1 MTAAEGGFF
10 GAGGSLSSL
19 LSRFEHR
26 AGQEKMAAEI
36 SKLFDDGGLLMAEA
50 GTGTGKTLAYL
61 VPAIESGR
69 RVIIST
75 GTKNLQDQIFLKDL
89 PFLADQAGLRFK
101 ASLMKG
107 RANYLCRYR
116 FAEFQEAPLLQI
128 RNEER
133 WIDTIRDWSRET
145 TTGDRAEMPDLP
157 DRLRFWNDINARADP
172 CTGRKCPEYE
182 ECWLTRMKRKAADSD
197 IVVVNHHLFF
207 ADLALRSEYG
217 AVLPDY
223 DAVVFDEAHLLEDV
237 VTLYFGENVS
247 AGMVEDLAREAE
259 RLAHK
264 EGGPE
269 KGGGGAAG
277 VRAAAADFF
286 APLRTLTVNR
296 QGRVRFLAPEQGGP
310 DLDGEWAFL
319 SEAFEEM
326 ARSAPSGEEGEMIG
340 GRVDQIIA
348 ATNRVLDRTDRNFV
362 YSVEARG
369 KNNLILSAAPIE
381 VASILEERLYERL
394 DVAVLTSATLTVDR
408 SFEFFGRRLGLAGCD
423 TLAVETSFDHERQ
436 AMLYL
441 PKSMP
446 EPREPGFAGRA
457 MEEIEQLLAITQG
470 RAFLLFTSWAML
482 EKVRNLLELDAR
494 WNLFVQGEGSKIALV
509 ESFRETENAVLL
521 GTTSFWQG
529 VDVPGDAL
537 SLVVIDKLPFAVP
550 ADPLISARIDR
561 IKEEG
566 GNPFREYQTPM
577 AVLELKQ
584 GLGRLIRSRSDR
596 GLLAV
601 LDPRITTKFYG
612 KRFLQSLPPYT
623 VVRNLSRCEEFMQG

>member
-1 MTAAEGGFF
+1 MTVADGRFF
-10 GAGGSLSSL
+10 GAGGSLSKIL
-19 LSRFEHR
+19 PRFEHR
-26 AGQEKMAAEI
+26 AGQEKMADAI
-36 SKLFDDGGLLMAEA
+36 SGLFGDGGVLMAEA

-61 VPAIESGR
+61 MPAIESGR

-75 GTKNLQDQIFLKDL
+75 GTKNLQDQIFQKDL
-89 PFLADQAGLRFK
+89 PFLAEQAGMRFK

-128 RNEER
+128 RNEAR

-157 DRLRFWNDINARADP
+157 ERLMFWNDINARADP

-182 ECWLTRMKRKAADSD
+182 ECWLTRMKQKAADSD

-207 ADLALRSEYG
+207 ADLALRSEFG

-223 DAVVFDEAHLLEDV
+223 DTVVFDEAHLLEDV

-259 RLAHK
+259 KLAHR
-264 EGGPE
+264 EGGPK

-277 VRAAAADFF
+277 ARTAATDFF
-286 APLRTLTVNR
+286 APLRTLTANHP
-296 QGRVRFLAPEQGGP
+296 GRVRFLAPEQGGP

-319 SEAFEEM
+319 SEALEEM
-326 ARSAPSGEEGEMIG
+326 ARSAPPGEEGEMVG
-340 GRVDQIIA
+340 NRVEQLIS
-348 ATNRVLDRTDRNFV
+348 ATNRVLDRTDSNFV
-362 YSVEARG
+362 YGMETRG
-369 KNNLILSAAPIE
+369 KNSLILSAAPIE

-394 DVAVLTSATLTVDR
+394 DAAVLTSATLTVNG
-408 SFEFFGRRLGLAGCD
+408 SFEFFGRRLGLSGCE
-423 TLAVETSFDHERQ
+423 TLAVETSFDPERQ

-446 EPREPGFAGRA
+446 EPREQGFAGRA
-457 MEEIEQLLAITQG
+457 MEEIEKLLEITEG

-482 EKVRNLLELDAR
+482 ERVRDLLELDAR
-494 WNLFVQGEGSKIALV
+494 WNLFVQGEGSKVALV
-509 ESFRETENAVLL
+509 ERFRETKNAVLL

-550 ADPLISARIDR
+550 GDPLISARIDR

-584 GLGRLIRSRSDR
+584 GLGRLLRSRSDR

-601 LDPRITTKFYG
+601 LDPRITTRFYG
-612 KRFLQSLPPYT
+612 KTFLKSLPPYT
-623 VVRNLSRCEEFMQG
+623 VVRDLEQCAEFMQG